1 MRDTSVTR
9 APRNSERVLVL
20 GGRPRDARLAAGFLR
35 PAGIDADVSDS
46 PGSLLA
52 AMRHWELGAVVIAEE
67 AVDAA
72 ALEELKRI
80 LPAQPK
86 WSDLPVI
93 LFTSGSGQSI
103 DKLLVSLGG
112 NVTALERPVRSAT
125 LITAVRTALR
135 ARRRQY
141 ELRDVL
147 SSMEAAQRRLE
158 EQDRRKDEFLAML
171 GHELRNPLASI
182 ISSVHVMQHAPEAET
197 QARTREIIQRQA
209 RHLARLVDDLL
220 DVSRV
225 TLGKIALE
233 RKPVDLC
240 EVAARCVQTFQLPAA
255 AAQHELRLERCEEAL
270 VVEGD
275 QVRLDQVLS
284 NLVSNAIKYT
294 PLRGHI
300 KVTVRR
306 EHGTAVLG
314 VDDDG
319 IGMESELVPKV
330 FDLFMQGTPTLDRA
344 RGGLGLGLSL
354 VKSLVE
360 RHGGQVEARSEGRG
374 KGSRFTVKLPLADD
388 LSPPSA
394 AEAPAESPGAAGV
407 NVLVVEDNDDARETL
422 QLLLE
427 AWGYRVQTA
436 ADGWE
441 GLEKVLAVQ
450 PDVAIVD
457 IGLPKLNGY
466 EVARR
471 VRAHMDESSPRLIA
485 VTGYG
490 QPEDRRRAL
499 EAGFDHHLA
508 KPVRADELSRL
519 LRAASVNDANQQ
531 APGAYS
537 SS

>member
-1 MRDTSVTR
+1 MSVTR
-9 APRNSERVLVL
+9 APRNSERVLIL
-20 GGRPRDARLAAGFLR
+20 GGRPRDARLAANFLR

-46 PGSLLA
+46 AGTLLE
-52 AMRHWELGAVVIAEE
+52 AMRHWELGAVVVAEE
-67 AVDAA
+67 AVDAT

-93 LFTSGSGQSI
+93 LFTTGSGQSI

-182 ISSVHVMQHAPEAET
+182 ISSVHVMQHAREPET
-197 QARTREIIQRQA
+197 QARTREIIERQG

-233 RKPVDLC
+233 RKPVDLG

-255 AAQHELRLERCEEAL
+255 DAQHTLSLMRCGEPL

-294 PLRGHI
+294 PPRGHI
-300 KVTVRR
+300 RVTVRR
-306 EHGTAVLG
+306 EHATAVLA

-319 IGMESELVPKV
+319 IGMDRELVPKV
-330 FDLFMQGTPTLDRA
+330 FDLFTQGTPTIDRA

-360 RHGGQVEARSEGRG
+360 RHGGQVEACSEGRG
-374 KGSRFTVKLPLADD
+374 QGSRFTVRLPLAA
-388 LSPPSA
+388 LSLPSA
-394 AEAPAESPGAAGV
+394 PEVSAESRGAAGV
-407 NVLVVEDNDDARETL
+407 NVLVVEDNDDARETM

-427 AWGYRVQTA
+427 AWGYQVQTA
-436 ADGWE
+436 ADGCE

-457 IGLPKLNGY
+457 IGLPKLDGY
-466 EVARR
+466 EVARQ
-471 VRAHMDESSPRLIA
+471 VRARLDGRSPRLIA

-519 LRAASVNDANQQ
+519 LRAASANDAKQ
-531 APGAYS
+531 AQSAWS
-537 SS
+537 SSLNRG